1 VARTTDPLLRLHVLL
16 AAATLGLLVACAP
29 RFRTPAPEVVE
40 RARTASTYNGALRV
54 SLKGP
59 GGRGRSQALL
69 AFQRPD
75 RLRIEIPGPAGLR
88 LLAVLRDGRL
98 VATFP
103 SAGAVYEAPASAASL
118 DALLGVGLE
127 VSELMDFMVGV
138 PSGRLSDFRVRW
150 GSEAPTEVSAL
161 LPDGTRL
168 KARVDSVT
176 LAETLPP
183 GAFRAPATAGLR
195 GVDAAEARRLLVGR

>member
-1 VARTTDPLLRLHVLL
+1 VARTTDPLLRLHLLL
-16 AAATLGLLVACAP
+16 AAATLGLLTACAP
-29 RFRTPAPEVVE
+29 RFRPPAPEVVE
-40 RARTASTYNGALRV
+40 RARTAPTYNGSIRV

-75 RLRIEIPGPAGLR
+75 RMRIEIPGPAGLR

-138 PSGRLSDFRVRW
+138 PSKRLSDFRARW
-150 GSEAPTEVSAL
+150 GTETPTEVSAL

-168 KARVDSVT
+168 KAQVDGVT
-176 LAETLPP
+176 LAEALPP
-183 GAFRAPATAGLR
+183 GAFEVPATAGLR
-195 GVDAAEARRLLVGR
+195 VVAADEARRLLVGR